1 MDAAPILR
9 RNPQG
14 AELGCAY
21 AECADEIDTYSPM
34 ALACLHQRIQRKRNQ
49 VLAHSYFT
57 DDWMQHP

>member
-34 ALACLHQRIQRKRNQ
+34 ALACLHQRIQRKRNH
-49 VLAHSYFT
+49 L
-57 DDWMQHP
+57 